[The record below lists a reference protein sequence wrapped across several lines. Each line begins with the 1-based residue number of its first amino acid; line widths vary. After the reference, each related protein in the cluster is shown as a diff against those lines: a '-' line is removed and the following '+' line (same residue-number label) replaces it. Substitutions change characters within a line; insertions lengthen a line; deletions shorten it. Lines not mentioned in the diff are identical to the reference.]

1 MSAEISICRGSRR
14 FPIGGRQHQSA
25 VAAERGDPTGVGEQG
40 TFTARSSR
48 NLGGP
53 VVSVNESGL
62 GMPVNNSRPAAV
74 ASCSCGNE
82 TQDAGR
88 YRAAKATKQ
97 RGRTVYVG
105 ESLQLSVIA
114 STFAKSVSRRVG
126 LFSINLSTPTP
137 LFAIPGADV
146 CKLLQLR
153 EKGQPADLNAE
164 YVKKLNRLTAE
175 SWKKQ
180 AG

>member
-1 MSAEISICRGSRR
+1 MLEIVGVDVVKC
-14 FPIGGRQHQSA
+14 GGRQHRSVA
-25 VAAERGDPTGVGEQG
+25 VAERGGPTGVEEQG
-40 TFTARSSR
+40 TFTVGSSR

-97 RGRTVYVG
+97 RGRGGRKSECFTVPRKRG
-105 ESLQLSVIA
+105 
-114 STFAKSVSRRVG
+114 
-126 LFSINLSTPTP
+126 N
-137 LFAIPGADV
+137 
-146 CKLLQLR
+146 
-153 EKGQPADLNAE
+153 QPD
-164 YVKKLNRLTAE
+164 
-175 SWKKQ
+175 Q
-180 AG
+180 Q

>member
-1 MSAEISICRGSRR
+1 MLEIVGVDVVKC
-14 FPIGGRQHQSA
+14 GGRQHRSVA
-25 VAAERGDPTGVGEQG
+25 VAERGGPTGVEEQG
-40 TFTARSSR
+40 TFTVGSSR
-48 NLGGP
+48 TWEVLSPPSMNP
-53 VVSVNESGL
+53 VL

-146 CKLLQLR
+146 CKLLQLGNC
-153 EKGQPADLNAE
+153 KFAI
-164 YVKKLNRLTAE
+164 AE
-175 SWKKQ
+175 SDH
-180 AG
+180 GF